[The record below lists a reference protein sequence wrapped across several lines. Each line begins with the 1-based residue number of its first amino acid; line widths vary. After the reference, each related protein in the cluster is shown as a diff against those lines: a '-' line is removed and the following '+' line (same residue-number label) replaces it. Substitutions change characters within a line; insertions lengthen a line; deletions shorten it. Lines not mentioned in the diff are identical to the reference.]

1 MSKQRGED
9 QGSGAKRSTKQ
20 DPKWMLANDPEF
32 RIGVGL
38 LAFPLFFGF
47 ICWHAGRAAVE
58 VLMSGA
64 IMNPS
69 DDSWVKTG
77 LHSAIKSI
85 VEEVLVRISDSVW
98 YITFSFRRTR
108 GPSDWSSRER

>member
-1 MSKQRGED
+1 
-9 QGSGAKRSTKQ
+9 
-20 DPKWMLANDPEF
+20 MLANDPEF

-85 VEEVLVRISDSVW
+85 VEEVLVRISDSVMLSLSAFAGREGPA
-98 YITFSFRRTR
+98 IGHR
-108 GPSDWSSRER
+108 GSDNHVH